1 MASELILSKERSAL
15 VVVDMQETF
24 LEPIKVRGLIERN
37 ILLLMQI
44 AQHLTIP
51 ILATTQNAEKLG
63 GMTPALQEIPGV
75 PVFNKLCF
83 SCWQEEA
90 FAKALQESGCQQ
102 ILLTGVE
109 SHICVMQTALDLIE
123 AGYQVHIPYD
133 AVASRNKR
141 DWKYALYRLQSG
153 GAIITSVES
162 AVYEWLGAAGTEEF
176 RKVLPLLKAHMSPQP
191 ESPEE
196 TE

>member
-1 MASELILSKERSAL
+1 MASEMILNKERSAL

-37 ILLLMQI
+37 IQLLMQI
-44 AQHLTIP
+44 AQQLGVP
-51 ILATTQNAEKLG
+51 MLATTQNAEKLG
-63 GMTPALQEIPGV
+63 GMVPALQGIPGV

-83 SCWQEEA
+83 SCWQEEV
-90 FAKALQESGCQQ
+90 FAKALQELGCQQ
-102 ILLTGVE
+102 VLLTGVE
-109 SHICVMQTALDLIE
+109 AHICVMQTALDLIE

-162 AVYEWLGAAGTEEF
+162 AIYEWLRAAGTEEF
-176 RKVLPLLKAHMSPQP
+176 RQVLPLLKAYMNSQP
-191 ESPEE
+191 DSSEE